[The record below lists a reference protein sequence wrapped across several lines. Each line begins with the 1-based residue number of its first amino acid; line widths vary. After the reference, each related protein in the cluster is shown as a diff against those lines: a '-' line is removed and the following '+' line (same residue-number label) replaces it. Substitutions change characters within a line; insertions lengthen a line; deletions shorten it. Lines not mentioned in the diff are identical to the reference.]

1 MIRNKLLVTLSAIF
15 ICGLAIA
22 QDSASNYSYV
32 NVYKSEVLGNN
43 TSDTSAFILQRK
55 QVIAMALAKKQPI
68 LLEPG
73 RNKSLNDSILLA
85 ENIALKDT
93 NFSRFLTD
101 VTSKKALLN
110 QIFGV
115 YYARQSVIPKGVLF
129 EKGRY
134 FQVEMYNFAYNLST
148 IAVIDMKDKKAIL
161 VNTLTQTQ
169 PDVPNAI
176 ARLGIEIAINSKEV
190 EKALGFKPSIN
201 MPVMSNT
208 KTALNKTRCERSMHL
223 CLAPTFVVKDRA
235 LWAIVDIT
243 EMKLVG
249 VRWTNLG
256 NNVQNAMLT
265 ERKIQN
271 ETIQDCFCE
280 KVNTVTKHNWKVDYI
295 LTSSDGLKIFDVTYR
310 DKQILN
316 SAKLVDWHVSYSNTD
331 GFGYSDAV
339 GCPIFSQSAVVA
351 TEPPQIFDFVDEDNH
366 EKGFILEQK
375 FYSEMYPTPCN
386 YSYSQRYLFY
396 DNGDFRVIAA
406 SLGRGCGNDGT
417 YRPVIRVEFTGDNQQ
432 FKEWNKTDWS
442 VWNNEGWQL
451 QKPTTSY
458 TKEGYQYAI
467 QPNADATYFI
477 QPSTGQF
484 KDGGR
489 GDNAYLYVT
498 KNHPEL
504 QEGYNDL
511 ITIGPCCNTDYR
523 QGPEKFIEPNPET
536 ITNSSIVL
544 WYVPQMKNDDTPGA
558 EYCWANVVN
567 EDGIFKIK
575 ASPCFAGPK
584 FIYKPITT
592 ASKK

>member
-1 MIRNKLLVTLSAIF
+1 
-15 ICGLAIA
+15 
-22 QDSASNYSYV
+22 
-32 NVYKSEVLGNN
+32 
-43 TSDTSAFILQRK
+43 
-55 QVIAMALAKKQPI
+55 
-68 LLEPG
+68 
-73 RNKSLNDSILLA
+73 
-85 ENIALKDT
+85 
-93 NFSRFLTD
+93 
-101 VTSKKALLN
+101 
-110 QIFGV
+110 
-115 YYARQSVIPKGVLF
+115 
-129 EKGRY
+129 
-134 FQVEMYNFAYNLST
+134 
-148 IAVIDMKDKKAIL
+148 
-161 VNTLTQTQ
+161 
-169 PDVPNAI
+169 
-176 ARLGIEIAINSKEV
+176 
-190 EKALGFKPSIN
+190 
-201 MPVMSNT
+201 
-208 KTALNKTRCERSMHL
+208 MHL

-256 NNVQNAMLT
+256 NNVQNEMLT

-280 KVNTVTKHNWKVDYI
+280 KVNTVTKHNWKLDYI
-295 LTSSDGLKIFDVTYR
+295 LTSSDGLKIFDVTYQ
-310 DKQILN
+310 DKPVLN

-339 GCPIFSQSAVVA
+339 GCPVFSQSAVVA
-351 TEPPQIFDFVDEDNH
+351 TEPPQIFEFIDEDTK
-366 EKGFILEQK
+366 EKGFVLEQK

-396 DNGDFRVIAA
+396 NNGDFRVVVA

-442 VWNNEGWQL
+442 VWNKEGWQL
-451 QKPTTSY
+451 QKPTTAY

-467 QPNADATYFI
+467 QPNEEAQYFI

-489 GDNAYLYVT
+489 GDNAYLYIT

-511 ITIGPCCNTDYR
+511 ITIGPCCNTDYK
-523 QGPEKFIEPNPET
+523 QGPEKFIEPNPEK
-536 ITNSSIVL
+536 INNSSVVL
-544 WYVPQMKNDDTPGA
+544 WYVPQLKNDDTPGA

-575 ASPCFAGPK
+575 ATPCFAGPK
-584 FIYKPITT
+584 FVYKPTS
-592 ASKK
+592 SKK